1 MKQNHSPK
9 RGSTVRKYP
18 TAESPSVDQIGKVAE
33 PAGAYVRAP
42 SFDELLKYVS
52 QLNLPEMDQFVFRV
66 IALRAQRR
74 APNLSKTETELLMR
88 INQGPPPDIQQ
99 RFRELNSKRKAEKI
113 TPEEHQELL
122 ALIDRIEQFDVERVK
137 YLAELA
143 NLRGTSLKAL
153 MKELDIH
160 PPAYE

>member
-1 MKQNHSPK
+1 MK
-9 RGSTVRKYP
+9 
-18 TAESPSVDQIGKVAE
+18 
-33 PAGAYVRAP
+33 
-42 SFDELLKYVS
+42 
-52 QLNLPEMDQFVFRV
+52 
-66 IALRAQRR
+66 
-74 APNLSKTETELLMR
+74 
-88 INQGPPPDIQQ
+88 INQGPPSDIQR
-99 RFRELNSKRKAEKI
+99 RFRKLNRKRKAETI

-143 NLRGTSLKAL
+143 NLRGKSLTAL